1 MKLSYRTHWSPDGTA
16 YKQRVS
22 LSQQEFENL
31 RDAVYAEIAQNLP
44 RKEKYISTSGYELF
58 MRPLEFENNLNVCY
72 LNNTQARFCNLF
84 LGGKL
89 KVSNRN
95 IYIVIK

>member
-1 MKLSYRTHWSPDGTA
+1 MKLSYRKHWSPDGTV

-22 LSQQEFENL
+22 LSQQEFEHL

-44 RKEKYISTSGYELF
+44 RKDLYINTSGYELF
-58 MRPLEFENNLNVCY
+58 MRPLELENNLKVCY
-72 LNNTQARFCNLF
+72 LNNTQARFCNIF

-89 KVSNRN
+89 KVSDRN